1 MNLLT
6 ILFVLCLFAAVLY
19 LVNRYAPTSPARTIG
34 LVIVLFA
41 LVAWLLNV
49 LGLLGPIVGARI

>member
-1 MNLLT
+1 MTVLSA
-6 ILFVLCLFAAVLY
+6 ILILCLFAAVLY

-34 LVIVLFA
+34 LVIVLLA
-41 LVAWLLNV
+41 LVWWLLNV